1 MNFKLAAKLVFSYIL
16 ANKRWFILGL
26 IISLALIFIYPKLI
40 KPGKITIGLVGN
52 YTVGTLPRAIQ
63 EEISFGL
70 VQASASWEATD
81 SGKIFIF
88 NLNPNLSW
96 QDGQKLKSKE
106 IDFNLKGVEIQKP
119 NDYQIKFIL
128 KTPFAPLPVL
138 LSQPLFKNGFVGLGK
153 EKVVSVKFN
162 GRFLASLE
170 LQSKIYKFYP
180 SEANLVTAFKLGAV
194 KQAQGL
200 HHNYN
205 LNGTTKINGRT
216 IATIFFNL
224 QKKPFD
230 EKIFRQSLTYALPN
244 DFSEGERVYGP
255 VTKDSWVPT
264 DLIKKYPHKDAS
276 VSGKIKINLLT
287 TKDLVEVAERVAKD
301 WTVAGMP
308 TTVQV
313 SDFPPADF
321 DAYLTYLSLPADP
334 DQYALWHSTQT
345 GNLSGYKSFK
355 VDKLLEDGRQ
365 TLDQDKREEIYA
377 NFLKAIT
384 EDVPA
389 AFLFYPKVYL
399 ISKFPP
405 GK

>member
-1 MNFKLAAKLVFSYIL
+1 MNFKLAAKLVFSYIR
-16 ANKRWFILGL
+16 ANKKWFILGL
-26 IISLALIFIYPKLI
+26 IFSLALIFVLPKI
-40 KPGKITIGLVGN
+40 KKPEKTTIGLVGN
-52 YTVGTLPRAIQ
+52 YTIGTLPRAIQ

-70 VQASASWEATD
+70 VQASISWEATD

-88 NLNPNLSW
+88 NLNPGLAW
-96 QDGQKLKSKE
+96 QDGQKLKSGQV
-106 IDFNLKGVEIQKP
+106 DFNLKGVEIQKP

-153 EKVVSVKFN
+153 EKVLAVKFN

-180 SEANLVTAFKLGAV
+180 SETSLVTALKLGAV
-194 KQAQGL
+194 KEAEQL

-205 LNGTTKINGRT
+205 FPGTTKIDGNT

-230 EKIFRQSLTYALPN
+230 EKTFRQSLTYALPN
-244 DFSEGERVYGP
+244 EFSEGERVYGP
-255 VTKDSWVPT
+255 VTKDSWVSS
-264 DLIKKYPHKDAS
+264 DLIKKYSHKDAS
-276 VSGKIKINLLT
+276 VSAQTKINLLT
-287 TKDLVEVAERVAKD
+287 TKDLSEVADLVAQA
-301 WTVAGMP
+301 WTAAGAP

-313 SDFPPADF
+313 SDFPAPDF
-321 DAYLTYLSLPADP
+321 DAYLTYLSLPTDP

-345 GNLSGYKSFK
+345 GNLANYKSFK

-365 TLDQDKREEIYA
+365 TLNQDKREEIYA
-377 NFLKAIT
+377 NFFKAIT

-389 AFLFYPKVYL
+389 AFLFYPKVYS
-399 ISKFPP
+399 ISRK
-405 GK
+405 